1 MAAVMGLTLASPAL
15 AVARPPDSS
24 PVDVTMTATGRRLAT
39 QVAARH
45 SAHGVATQR
54 SDLRV
59 WRVAPGDYVAGRSLP
74 DNVRTG
80 TTVLADGR
88 TELWMTYDTDVPTP
102 PTARQELATAAG
114 PAAIAW
120 SWVAQG
126 CFSRIQNT
134 FGWLDSCY
142 AIHRLTGEGDP
153 REFFKLEQYGTVA
166 AKIPGKIYDGWLAA
180 VRRTGSAAQA
190 WIDWSP
196 RGSLSG
202 SCVSVPLEVSALG
215 VGFRASG
222 IMCERWNIFKGAAA
236 GHFKEQWSCGCI
248 VPFGQPYPN
257 TREIDYLQAVS
268 VGSGKV
274 AQWTLSAGFTAIVAA

>member
-1 MAAVMGLTLASPAL
+1 MVVVTALVLLSPAL
-15 AVARPPDSS
+15 AVARPPRNS
-24 PVDVTMTATGRRLAT
+24 PVDVTATAIGRRLAD
-39 QVAARH
+39 QAAARH
-45 SAHGVATQR
+45 SAHGVATRR

-59 WRVAPGDYVAGRSLP
+59 WRVAPGDYVVGRSLP
-74 DNVRTG
+74 DNLRTG
-80 TTVLADGR
+80 TTVHADGR
-88 TELWMTYDTDVPTP
+88 TESWMTYDTEVPTP
-102 PTARQELATAAG
+102 PTTTAPTAAAG
-114 PAAIAW
+114 LQTIAW
-120 SWVAQG
+120 TWRAQA

-142 AIHRLTGEGDP
+142 AIHKLTGESDP
-153 REFFKLEQYGTVA
+153 RDFFKLEQYGTVA

-180 VRRTGSAAQA
+180 VRTTGSASQA

-202 SCVSVPLEVSALG
+202 SCVSVPLEVSVLG

-268 VGSGKV
+268 VANGKV